1 MIKKITDS
9 PVDKTWRILLESAL
23 FEGRT
28 GNREAAR
35 TQFRQLLKKCKTHGP
50 IYLEASKFEERE
62 NSLEQAIDLC
72 EEGLEYNVKYSPL
85 WFHYLKLYEKAS
97 EKMKE

>member
-1 MIKKITDS
+1 MEEECGNQKTSRDILIQGLKFNPLNENLFIKAIKVEEKIGNYTEIRQMIKKITDS

-35 TQFRQLLKKCKTHGP
+35 T
-50 IYLEASKFEERE
+50 
-62 NSLEQAIDLC
+62 
-72 EEGLEYNVKYSPL
+72 
-85 WFHYLKLYEKAS
+85 
-97 EKMKE
+97 